1 MTDRELLQMN
11 KAWEDEK
18 KKHPNTAYNSWCRGY
33 EAALAQP
40 EPWVKT
46 YSGGKPNYT
55 EPCERCGEVN
65 PADIHTCTPKQREWV
80 GLTNEEIEEI
90 YTNAM
95 SDFDFIFDTQ
105 AKLKEKNSTTMRNIQ
120 TSDKND

>member
-1 MTDRELLQMN
+1 MTDNKFNPDWDAMAVMVEEQQRMARRIEEL
-11 KAWEDEK
+11 
-18 KKHPNTAYNSWCRGY
+18 T
-33 EAALAQP
+33 
-40 EPWVKT
+40 
-46 YSGGKPNYT
+46 
-55 EPCERCGEVN
+55 
-65 PADIHTCTPKQREWV
+65 QREWV
-80 GLTNEEIEEI
+80 ELTNEEIEEI